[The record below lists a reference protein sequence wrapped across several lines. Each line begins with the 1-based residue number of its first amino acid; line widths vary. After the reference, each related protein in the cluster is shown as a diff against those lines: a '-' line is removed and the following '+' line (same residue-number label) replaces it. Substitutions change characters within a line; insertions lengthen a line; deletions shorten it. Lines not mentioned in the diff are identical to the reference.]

1 MTTLS
6 KPNIGTP
13 SSRRIH
19 FNWNLWVSDHITRN
33 WVLTLWLVVLTVFAA
48 RFTVGRLQAAPVTT
62 IVILAAWAIS
72 VAATVYAELIHRHT
86 AVTLWLRNNLYNSIT
101 NIQLTLIIVLGLLA
115 AVFGLFRYAFETA
128 SFVTTPTTNLRAE
141 VASITGDTYCF
152 NIGEWKAE
160 DDALTDAG
168 QECFPRWAFA
178 PDLSETVI
186 TETTLGTE
194 PASFCFDTLRDDP
207 ENGRTC
213 FKSTADNPAL
223 YEISRQFGGANWGAV
238 YANVVN
244 MMVFRFNRAEL
255 WRVAA
260 ATALGVTLT
269 AISLFVYRPNFENKR
284 VRRTL
289 TYVWLVSPIIF
300 YILLAGVHPTSNNVF
315 VSLISAFFG
324 VITSFTRWVS
334 SLGGGFLNES
344 FLLESLESLL
354 MSLNEFAARVRA
366 NVLLNLFLNALILLL
381 AFGLWRANAYV
392 NRKYPPKIGEL
403 ERIRLGRILVTVL
416 TGLAAS
422 LAFISLI
429 NTTLLIFSLYKLRPL
444 TRDEFFS
451 EIQPYAVVLMV
462 AFILW
467 QFNKYITAKYPPQ
480 IAESTFI
487 RFGRSLLKLFST
499 ILILLSFFSVLSII
513 FLIFG
518 LFNVPPTTAKGLL
531 QEVAPYLA
539 VVTGTIIL
547 WGINKYL
554 NSKHVVQGG
563 ETGRDTGWLLLKW
576 LVRIFAFLSF
586 FSMIIVVSYLFS
598 YADLLVITKER
609 QAFTPLSPDVDWG
622 GFMLTLIIT
631 AFAIVVSFPLGVML
645 ALGRRSTIR
654 GIPNW
659 ITYPVALIIMLLG
672 LAFSTPSLLENARSN
687 FEVALAYWP
696 LILPLVAFVFQRVW
710 KGNVVSGFCTMYIEF
725 IRGIPLITVLF
736 LSIILFPIFLPP
748 EMEFLK
754 TWRVMWAF
762 ALFAAAYLAENVRGG
777 LQAIP
782 QGQYEA
788 ADSLGLSTVNKYR
801 LIIMPQALRT
811 VIPAITNQY
820 IGLFKDTTLVAIV
833 GFLDIL
839 GVANSIAAQPQW
851 LGVRREAYLF
861 IAVLYFIVSAFM
873 AGYAARLEKQS
884 GLGER

>member
-1 MTTLS
+1 MATIS
-6 KPNIGTP
+6 EPKMERP
-13 SSRRIH
+13 SSHRIH
-19 FNWNLWVSDHITRN
+19 LNWNLWVSDHITKN
-33 WVLTLWLVVLTVFAA
+33 WGLTLWLVVLTVFTV
-48 RFTVGRLQAAPVTT
+48 RFTLGRLEATPVTT
-62 IVILAAWAIS
+62 IVILVAWVVS
-72 VAATVYAELIHRHT
+72 VAATVYAELIHRHM

-128 SFVTTPTTNLRAE
+128 SFATTPTTNLRAD
-141 VASITGDTYCF
+141 VASVTGDTYCF
-152 NIGEWKAE
+152 NIGTLA
-160 DDALTDAG
+160 AG
-168 QECFPRWAFA
+168 ADQLEETSQECFPRWAFA
-178 PDLSETVI
+178 PDISETVI
-186 TETTLGTE
+186 TETTLGEE

-213 FKSTADNPAL
+213 FKSTASNPAR
-223 YEISRQFGGANWGAV
+223 YEISRQFSGANWGAV

-260 ATALGVTLT
+260 ATILGVSLT
-269 AISLFVYRPNFENKR
+269 AVSLFVYRPTFQNKR
-284 VRRTL
+284 TRRTL
-289 TYVWLVSPIIF
+289 TYIWLASPIIF
-300 YILLAGVHPTSNNVF
+300 YILLAGSPTGRGNVF
-315 VSLISAFFG
+315 LNLAA
-324 VITSFTRWVS
+324 SFTEWVS
-334 SLGGGFLNES
+334 SLRDGFMDES
-344 FLLESLESLL
+344 FLVRGLTERAETARNDVIGN
-354 MSLNEFAARVRA
+354 MGVYFVVIVGAA
-366 NVLLNLFLNALILLL
+366 
-381 AFGLWRANAYV
+381 GLWALNKYINA
-392 NRKYPPKIGEL
+392 RYPPQIGES
-403 ERIRLGRILVTVL
+403 EFTRVGRILVTVL
-416 TGLAAS
+416 TGLTAF
-422 LAFISLI
+422 LAFIGVI
-429 NTTLLIFSLYKLRPL
+429 NVTLLIFSLYKLRPL
-444 TRDEFFS
+444 TRDEFFG
-451 EIQPYAVVLMV
+451 EIQPYASVLMV

-467 QFNKYITAKYPPQ
+467 RFNKYIAAKYPPR
-480 IAESTFI
+480 IGESTFV
-487 RFGRSLLKLFST
+487 RFGRSLLKLSVT

-531 QEVAPYLA
+531 REVVPYLI
-539 VVTGTIIL
+539 VVVSTIIL

-554 NSKHVVQGG
+554 NNRYVAQEG
-563 ETGRDTGWLLLKW
+563 EAGTRDTGRLLLKW
-576 LVRIFAFLSF
+576 LVRIFMFLSF

-598 YADLLVITKER
+598 YADFLVITKER

-631 AFAIVVSFPLGVML
+631 AFAIVVSFPLGVLL

-659 ITYPVALIIMLLG
+659 ITYSVALIIMVLG
-672 LAFSTPSLLENARSN
+672 LYYSTRPLVDNARNN
-687 FEVALAYWP
+687 FEMVVAYWP
-696 LILPLVAFVFQRVW
+696 LIVPVIAYLFQRVW